1 MMNPRQP
8 RAWMPAA
15 VFLAM
20 SFAVHADPL
29 VWKSTR
35 AEAVEAALSSGKLVL
50 FVAGTETCAYTQYMK
65 ATVCETP
72 DVRAVIDAS
81 YVCWFCDMNT
91 STEWLSYAGGLG
103 GILLPLICVID
114 PTDPAHYLDRSTDTQ
129 TESVF
134 KDRLNS
140 HLPYT
145 PEVPDGVD
153 NDGDGQIDEGARD
166 GKTCFSLNQSVRCAG
181 SGWSLTFV
189 LDLTNF
195 RNIAAKDGYQ
205 SYTANFSLY
214 YNIWTGIYLYDY
226 DAGAFG
232 AVTWLTGLDL

>member
-1 MMNPRQP
+1 MLAGILLGLAPAGHANPIAWHGT
-8 RAWMPAA
+8 RAAA
-15 VFLAM
+15 VA
-20 SFAVHADPL
+20 
-29 VWKSTR
+29 
-35 AEAVEAALSSGKLVL
+35 AALSSGKLVL

-65 ATVCETP
+65 VTVCEAP
-72 DVRAVIDAS
+72 DVREVIDAG
-81 YVCWFCDMNT
+81 YVGWFCDMET
-91 STEWLSYAGGLG
+91 STEWFSYAGGLG

-153 NDGDGQIDEGARD
+153 NDGDGQIDEGARA
-166 GKTCFSLNQSVRCAG
+166 GRTCFSLAQSIRCAG
-181 SGWSLTFV
+181 AGWSRTFV
-189 LDLTNF
+189 MDLTNF
-195 RNIAAKDGYQ
+195 RNIAVKDGYQ
-205 SYTANFSLY
+205 SYTADYSLY

-232 AVTWLTGLDL
+232 AAIWLTSLNL